1 VAHSPDPSLEALL
14 LTGLTDLGLA
24 LTPAQSGRLL
34 ALAAELA
41 EWNERFNL
49 TAIRDPR
56 DVVVKH
62 LLDSLS
68 VLPHLHGKAIADAG
82 TGAGFP
88 GLPLA
93 IADPA
98 RRYTLIEATT
108 KKAKFVQH
116 VVERLGL
123 TNATVVNAR
132 AEAFKPPHRFTTVVA
147 RALGSL
153 AEFIRVAGHLC
164 APGGRLLAMKGRLPE
179 EEIAAIPAAWRVLES
194 PRLRVPGLEAERHLV
209 VLQRAAD
216 VKSRSR

>member
-1 VAHSPDPSLEALL
+1 MTHSPDPSLEALL
-14 LTGLTDLGLA
+14 LAGATELGVELTAEQASQLFTL
-24 LTPAQSGRLL
+24 S
-34 ALAAELA
+34 AELA
-41 EWNERFNL
+41 DRNDRFNL

-56 DVVVKH
+56 EVVVKH

-93 IADPA
+93 IVDAS

-116 VVERLGL
+116 VVDRLGL
-123 TNATVVNAR
+123 SHATVVNAR
-132 AEAFKPPHRFTTVVA
+132 SEAFKPPRRFDTVVA

-179 EEIAAIPAAWRVLES
+179 AEIAAIPAAWRVRES
-194 PRLRVPGLEAERHLV
+194 PRLRVPGLDAERHLV

-216 VKSRSR
+216 VKSGSR